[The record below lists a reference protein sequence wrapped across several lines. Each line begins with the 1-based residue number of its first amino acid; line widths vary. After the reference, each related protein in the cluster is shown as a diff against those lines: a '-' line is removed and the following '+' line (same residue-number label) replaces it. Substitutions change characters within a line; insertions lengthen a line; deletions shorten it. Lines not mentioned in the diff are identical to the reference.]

1 MTDNQKGGDTYV
13 LCNRNE
19 LRGAYNREHFSS
31 YTLPED
37 AKLTPS
43 ARQFLIDF
51 HIDFNEGYGAACG
64 DADTSV
70 HDPAAAAARA
80 EDALASFYDDIAVL
94 GARLR
99 MLGRNALGI
108 ENDIAHVCDTLG
120 TLWQNHTDLG
130 GLLSECEAAGEALAV
145 PVLPP
150 LSAAVHPLYYEMALL
165 EAELARTQ
173 RFWAQAAGEM
183 TAEGH
188 ASVDAW
194 AQSVT
199 RCRAC
204 LATCLE
210 KVAGEAR
217 HG

>member
-1 MTDNQKGGDTYV
+1 MFYV
-13 LCNRNE
+13 TENE

-31 YTLPED
+31 YMLPED

-64 DADTSV
+64 NADASA

-165 EAELARTQ
+165 EVELARTQ

-183 TAEGH
+183 TAVGH

-210 KVAGEAR
+210 KVAGEAH

>member
-1 MTDNQKGGDTYV
+1 MFYV
-13 LCNRNE
+13 TENE

-64 DADTSV
+64 NADTSV

-150 LSAAVHPLYYEMALL
+150 LSAALHPLYYEMALL

>member
-1 MTDNQKGGDTYV
+1 MFYV
-13 LCNRNE
+13 TENE

-37 AKLTPS
+37 ARLTPS

-64 DADTSV
+64 NADTSV

-99 MLGRNALGI
+99 MLGRNTLGI

>member
-1 MTDNQKGGDTYV
+1 MFYV
-13 LCNRNE
+13 TENE

-64 DADTSV
+64 NADTSAL
-70 HDPAAAAARA
+70 DPAAAAARA

>member
-1 MTDNQKGGDTYV
+1 MFYV
-13 LCNRNE
+13 TENE

-31 YTLPED
+31 YMLPED

-51 HIDFNEGYGAACG
+51 HIEFNEGYGAACG
-64 DADTSV
+64 NADASA
-70 HDPAAAAARA
+70 HDSAAAAARA

-120 TLWQNHTDLG
+120 TLWQSHTDLG

>member
-1 MTDNQKGGDTYV
+1 MFYV
-13 LCNRNE
+13 TENE

-64 DADTSV
+64 NADTSV
-70 HDPAAAAARA
+70 HDPAAAAACA

>member
-1 MTDNQKGGDTYV
+1 MFYV
-13 LCNRNE
+13 TENE

-108 ENDIAHVCDTLG
+108 ENDIAHVCDALG

>member
-1 MTDNQKGGDTYV
+1 MFYV
-13 LCNRNE
+13 TENE

-64 DADTSV
+64 NADTSA
-70 HDPAAAAARA
+70 HDSAAAAARA
-80 EDALASFYDDIAVL
+80 EDALASFYDDIAIL

-130 GLLSECEAAGEALAV
+130 GLLSECEAAGEALEV

-165 EAELARTQ
+165 EVELARTQ

>member
-1 MTDNQKGGDTYV
+1 MFYV
-13 LCNRNE
+13 TENE

-64 DADTSV
+64 TADTSA

-99 MLGRNALGI
+99 ILGRNALGI

-210 KVAGEAR
+210 KVAGEAH

>member
-1 MTDNQKGGDTYV
+1 MFYV
-13 LCNRNE
+13 TENE

-51 HIDFNEGYGAACG
+51 HIDFNEGCGAACG
-64 DADTSV
+64 NTDTSA

-188 ASVDAW
+188 ANVDAW

>member
-1 MTDNQKGGDTYV
+1 MFYV
-13 LCNRNE
+13 TENE

-64 DADTSV
+64 NADTSV

-130 GLLSECEAAGEALAV
+130 GLLSECEAAGEALEV

-165 EAELARTQ
+165 DVELARTQ

-210 KVAGEAR
+210 KIAGEAH

>member
-1 MTDNQKGGDTYV
+1 MFYV
-13 LCNRNE
+13 TENE
-19 LRGAYNREHFSS
+19 LRSAYNREHFSS

-51 HIDFNEGYGAACG
+51 HIDFNEGYGAASG
-64 DADTSV
+64 TAGTAV
-70 HDPAAAAARA
+70 ADPALAAARA
-80 EDALASFYDDIAVL
+80 ENALASFYDDIAVL

-108 ENDIAHVCDTLG
+108 ENDIAHVCDALG

-130 GLLSECEAAGEALAV
+130 GLLSECETAGEVPSA

-165 EAELARTQ
+165 DAELARTQ
-173 RFWAQAAGEM
+173 RFWVQAASEM

-188 ASVDAW
+188 DSVDAW
-194 AQSVT
+194 AQSVV
-199 RCRAC
+199 RCRAF

-210 KVAGEAR
+210 KVAGEVR

>member
-1 MTDNQKGGDTYV
+1 MFYV
-13 LCNRNE
+13 TENE

-64 DADTSV
+64 NADTSV

-165 EAELARTQ
+165 EVELARTQ

-210 KVAGEAR
+210 KVAEEAH

>member
-1 MTDNQKGGDTYV
+1 MFYV
-13 LCNRNE
+13 TENE

-64 DADTSV
+64 NADASA

-94 GARLR
+94 GVRLR
-99 MLGRNALGI
+99 ILGRNALGI

-130 GLLSECEAAGEALAV
+130 GLLSECEAAGEALAA

>member
-1 MTDNQKGGDTYV
+1 MFYV
-13 LCNRNE
+13 TENE

-51 HIDFNEGYGAACG
+51 HIDFNEGYGAASG
-64 DADTSV
+64 TAGTAV
-70 HDPAAAAARA
+70 ADPALAAARA
-80 EDALASFYDDIAVL
+80 ENALASFYDDIVVL

-108 ENDIAHVCDTLG
+108 ENDIAHVCDALG

-130 GLLSECEAAGEALAV
+130 GLLSECETAGEVPSA

-150 LSAAVHPLYYEMALL
+150 LSSAVHPLYYEMALL
-165 EAELARTQ
+165 DAELARTQ
-173 RFWAQAAGEM
+173 RFWVQAA
-183 TAEGH
+183 
-188 ASVDAW
+188 S
-194 AQSVT
+194 
-199 RCRAC
+199 
-204 LATCLE
+204 
-210 KVAGEAR
+210 
-217 HG
+217 

>member
-1 MTDNQKGGDTYV
+1 MFYV
-13 LCNRNE
+13 TENE

-64 DADTSV
+64 NADTSV

-99 MLGRNALGI
+99 ILGRNALGI

>member
-1 MTDNQKGGDTYV
+1 MFYV
-13 LCNRNE
+13 TENE

-64 DADTSV
+64 NADTSA
-70 HDPAAAAARA
+70 HDSAAAAARA

-99 MLGRNALGI
+99 MLGCNALGI
-108 ENDIAHVCDTLG
+108 ENDIAHACDTLG

-130 GLLSECEAAGEALAV
+130 GLLSECEAAGEALAA

-165 EAELARTQ
+165 EAELARAQ

>member
-1 MTDNQKGGDTYV
+1 MFYV
-13 LCNRNE
+13 TENE

-64 DADTSV
+64 NADTSV
-70 HDPAAAAARA
+70 LDPAAAAARA

>member
-1 MTDNQKGGDTYV
+1 MFYV
-13 LCNRNE
+13 TENE
-19 LRGAYNREHFSS
+19 LRGAYNQEHFSS

-51 HIDFNEGYGAACG
+51 HIEFNEGYGAARG
-64 DADTSV
+64 NADTSA

-130 GLLSECEAAGEALAV
+130 GLLSECEAAGEGLAV

-165 EAELARTQ
+165 DVELARTQ

-210 KVAGEAR
+210 KIAGEAH

>member
-1 MTDNQKGGDTYV
+1 MFYV
-13 LCNRNE
+13 TENE

-64 DADTSV
+64 NADASA

-145 PVLPP
+145 PMLPP

>member
-1 MTDNQKGGDTYV
+1 MFYV
-13 LCNRNE
+13 TENE
-19 LRGAYNREHFSS
+19 LRGAYNQEHFSS

-51 HIDFNEGYGAACG
+51 HIDFNEGYGAARG
-64 DADTSV
+64 NADTSA
-70 HDPAAAAARA
+70 HDSAAAAARA

-165 EAELARTQ
+165 DVELARTQ

-210 KVAGEAR
+210 KIAGEAH

>member
-1 MTDNQKGGDTYV
+1 MFYV
-13 LCNRNE
+13 TENE

-70 HDPAAAAARA
+70 HDSAAAAARA

>member
-1 MTDNQKGGDTYV
+1 MFYV
-13 LCNRNE
+13 TENE

-64 DADTSV
+64 NADTSV

-130 GLLSECEAAGEALAV
+130 GLLSECETAGEALAV

>member
-1 MTDNQKGGDTYV
+1 MFYV
-13 LCNRNE
+13 PENE

-51 HIDFNEGYGAACG
+51 HIDFNEGYGAASG
-64 DADTSV
+64 TAGTAV
-70 HDPAAAAARA
+70 ADPALAAARA
-80 EDALASFYDDIAVL
+80 ENALASFYDDIVVL

-108 ENDIAHVCDTLG
+108 ENDIAHVCDALG

-130 GLLSECEAAGEALAV
+130 GLLSECETAGEVPSA

-165 EAELARTQ
+165 DAELARTQ
-173 RFWAQAAGEM
+173 RFWVQAASEM
-183 TAEGH
+183 TTEGH
-188 ASVDAW
+188 DSVDAW
-194 AQSVT
+194 AQSVV

-210 KVAGEAR
+210 KVAREVR

>member
-1 MTDNQKGGDTYV
+1 MFYV
-13 LCNRNE
+13 TENE

-31 YTLPED
+31 YMLPED

-64 DADTSV
+64 NADTSV

-80 EDALASFYDDIAVL
+80 EDALTSFYDDIAVL

>member
-1 MTDNQKGGDTYV
+1 MFYV
-13 LCNRNE
+13 TENE

-51 HIDFNEGYGAACG
+51 HIDFNEGYGAASG
-64 DADTSV
+64 TAGTAV
-70 HDPAAAAARA
+70 ADPALAAARA
-80 EDALASFYDDIAVL
+80 ENALASFYDDIVVL

-108 ENDIAHVCDTLG
+108 ENDIAHVCDALG

-130 GLLSECEAAGEALAV
+130 GLLSECETAGEVPSA

-165 EAELARTQ
+165 DAELARTQ
-173 RFWAQAAGEM
+173 RFWVQAASEM
-183 TAEGH
+183 TTEGH
-188 ASVDAW
+188 NSVDAW
-194 AQSVT
+194 AQSVV

-210 KVAGEAR
+210 KVAREVR

>member
-1 MTDNQKGGDTYV
+1 MFYV
-13 LCNRNE
+13 TENE

-108 ENDIAHVCDTLG
+108 ENDIAHVCDTVG

-194 AQSVT
+194 AQSVA

>member
-1 MTDNQKGGDTYV
+1 MFYV
-13 LCNRNE
+13 TENE

-64 DADTSV
+64 NADTSA

-130 GLLSECEAAGEALAV
+130 GLLSECKAADEALAA

>member
-1 MTDNQKGGDTYV
+1 MFYV
-13 LCNRNE
+13 TENE

-64 DADTSV
+64 NADTSV

-80 EDALASFYDDIAVL
+80 EDALASFYDDITVL

>member
-1 MTDNQKGGDTYV
+1 MFYV
-13 LCNRNE
+13 TENE

-64 DADTSV
+64 NADTSV
-70 HDPAAAAARA
+70 HDPAAAAARV

-210 KVAGEAR
+210 KVAEEAH

>member
-1 MTDNQKGGDTYV
+1 MFYV
-13 LCNRNE
+13 TENE

-31 YTLPED
+31 YMLPED

-51 HIDFNEGYGAACG
+51 HIEFNEGYGAACG
-64 DADTSV
+64 NADTSA
-70 HDPAAAAARA
+70 HDSAAAAARA

-150 LSAAVHPLYYEMALL
+150 LSAALHPLYYEMALL

>member
-1 MTDNQKGGDTYV
+1 MFYV
-13 LCNRNE
+13 TENE
-19 LRGAYNREHFSS
+19 LRGAYKREHFSS
-31 YTLPED
+31 YMLPED

-64 DADTSV
+64 NADTSA
-70 HDPAAAAARA
+70 HDSAAAAARA

-150 LSAAVHPLYYEMALL
+150 LSAALHPLYYEMALL

>member
-1 MTDNQKGGDTYV
+1 MLYV
-13 LCNRNE
+13 TENE

-64 DADTSV
+64 NADTSA
-70 HDPAAAAARA
+70 HDSAAAAARA

-120 TLWQNHTDLG
+120 TLWQNHTDLD

-150 LSAAVHPLYYEMALL
+150 LSAALHPLYYEMALL

>member
-1 MTDNQKGGDTYV
+1 MFYV
-13 LCNRNE
+13 TENE
-19 LRGAYNREHFSS
+19 LRSAYNREHFSS

-51 HIDFNEGYGAACG
+51 HIDFNEGYGAASG
-64 DADTSV
+64 TASAAAA
-70 HDPAAAAARA
+70 DPALAAARA

-130 GLLSECEAAGEALAV
+130 GLLSECEAAGEAPAA

-150 LSAAVHPLYYEMALL
+150 FSAAVHPLYYEMALL
-165 EAELARTQ
+165 DAELARAQ
-173 RFWAQAAGEM
+173 RFWAQAASEM

-194 AQSVT
+194 AQSVV

-210 KVAGEAR
+210 KASGEVR

>member
-1 MTDNQKGGDTYV
+1 MFYV
-13 LCNRNE
+13 TENE

-51 HIDFNEGYGAACG
+51 HIDFNEGYGATCG
-64 DADTSV
+64 NADASA

>member
-1 MTDNQKGGDTYV
+1 MFYV
-13 LCNRNE
+13 TENE

-64 DADTSV
+64 NADTSV

-130 GLLSECEAAGEALAV
+130 GLLSECEAAGEALAA

>member
-1 MTDNQKGGDTYV
+1 MFYV
-13 LCNRNE
+13 TENE

-64 DADTSV
+64 NADASA

-130 GLLSECEAAGEALAV
+130 GLLSECEAADEALAV

>member
-1 MTDNQKGGDTYV
+1 MFYV
-13 LCNRNE
+13 TENE

>member
-1 MTDNQKGGDTYV
+1 MFYV
-13 LCNRNE
+13 TENE

-64 DADTSV
+64 NADASA

-194 AQSVT
+194 VQSVT

>member
-1 MTDNQKGGDTYV
+1 MFYV
-13 LCNRNE
+13 TENE

-64 DADTSV
+64 NSDTSA
-70 HDPAAAAARA
+70 HDSAAAAARA
-80 EDALASFYDDIAVL
+80 EDAPASFYDDIAVL